1 MATNVLRAEELD
13 RQFLQCPLCIDRLK
27 EPKVLACQ
35 HTFCANCLQLWVS
48 KNDGKL
54 SCPICRKEYTMGEGG
69 VASLADNFFVNGII
83 DFIKQKRRV
92 SSSAPTCH
100 GCDNEAAYH
109 CFDCNEFLC
118 VDCANAHRRLRMTRS
133 HRLTTVDE
141 YHTSGMLVR
150 LDSLDKSAKLCTAH
164 DGEQF
169 ELYCETC
176 DVPICYRCRATIHRP
191 PRHKHRKRHEA
202 AEQRRGVLTSLVER
216 AKCRVDTLRDNL
228 GVLKETNRQL
238 LLNRNRA
245 ELQIRERTEGLAEI
259 LERYEQE
266 AVDELDQCF
275 TARRDALNA
284 ETELVQQVL
293 DKTSSV
299 CSVTENLLSEGNDT
313 ALLFVNKETT
323 KKMKDTI
330 DTEITS
336 KLEENGHI
344 GFVNGQVD
352 MNRCLVLGHLFCHQ
366 AVASQ
371 SGLKSEVV
379 LPSEVLVGEDVRICL
394 ETKDAAGNA
403 VVAGGAAVSAKLCSP
418 SGEVGIARVKDN
430 EDGTYD
436 IVFRSNCK
444 GRHRLSVAVFGRQ
457 VTGSPFDIA
466 VVKTARRVLEF
477 GAGGCITKLREP
489 WGVAVSRRNGDV
501 FVADTGNNCIRIFDL
516 NGNHRKQLNFPN
528 FPSKFEPL
536 GLTLVGDEENILVT
550 DHINKQ
556 VLLCSRDGQL
566 LRRFGTTEL
575 RRPCGVAVNS
585 AGNIFIADHGTH
597 RVHMYDSDL
606 RYRKDIG
613 CYGKATGEFR
623 CPIAIDVNST
633 DEIIVSDRENHRVQI
648 FNAEGDFLAAFSSTG
663 EGEGQLK
670 YLTGLTVDT
679 QDNIIV
685 CNDWNNRV
693 LMFDQQGCFLR
704 RLDSDAD
711 ALQYPIGVAVTE
723 HGKVVV
729 VDYGNGAVK
738 VFKT

>member
-1 MATNVLRAEELD
+1 M
-13 RQFLQCPLCIDRLK
+13 
-27 EPKVLACQ
+27 
-35 HTFCANCLQLWVS
+35 
-48 KNDGKL
+48 
-54 SCPICRKEYTMGEGG
+54 
-69 VASLADNFFVNGII
+69 
-83 DFIKQKRRV
+83 
-92 SSSAPTCH
+92 
-100 GCDNEAAYH
+100 
-109 CFDCNEFLC
+109 
-118 VDCANAHRRLRMTRS
+118 
-133 HRLTTVDE
+133 
-141 YHTSGMLVR
+141 
-150 LDSLDKSAKLCTAH
+150 
-164 DGEQF
+164 
-169 ELYCETC
+169 
-176 DVPICYRCRATIHRP
+176 
-191 PRHKHRKRHEA
+191 
-202 AEQRRGVLTSLVER
+202 
-216 AKCRVDTLRDNL
+216 
-228 GVLKETNRQL
+228 
-238 LLNRNRA
+238 
-245 ELQIRERTEGLAEI
+245 
-259 LERYEQE
+259 
-266 AVDELDQCF
+266 
-275 TARRDALNA
+275 
-284 ETELVQQVL
+284 
-293 DKTSSV
+293 

-330 DTEITS
+330 DTEVTS

-344 GFVNGQVD
+344 GFVNGQAD

-556 VLLCSRDGQL
+556 VCTNILFIICLSFNLILTKELRLGSGWRGGIFPHIPPLGPWFESHRDNTCDWFSVHSFSTINVPVVTRTCVIIKARHL
-566 LRRFGTTEL
+566 LRPSG
-575 RRPCGVAVNS
+575 
-585 AGNIFIADHGTH
+585 
-597 RVHMYDSDL
+597 
-606 RYRKDIG
+606 
-613 CYGKATGEFR
+613 
-623 CPIAIDVNST
+623 
-633 DEIIVSDRENHRVQI
+633 
-648 FNAEGDFLAAFSSTG
+648 
-663 EGEGQLK
+663 
-670 YLTGLTVDT
+670 
-679 QDNIIV
+679 
-685 CNDWNNRV
+685 
-693 LMFDQQGCFLR
+693 
-704 RLDSDAD
+704 
-711 ALQYPIGVAVTE
+711 
-723 HGKVVV
+723 
-729 VDYGNGAVK
+729 GA
-738 VFKT
+738 